1 MKTLIL
7 VAMLFSLNAFSE
19 VVLYPGQ
26 RTQVGGQTVYCSG
39 NDVRDI
45 NSAVDVACVQDHAD
59 RARWTPDLAQII
71 RWVDDCRNPIPAGG
85 YCTLL
90 SRSNNKECY
99 DLAKKLD
106 RWSWDEQTSD
116 MMTQKCRNLSYAC
129 RIQ

>member
-1 MKTLIL
+1 MF
-7 VAMLFSLNAFSE
+7 FSLNVFAE

-26 RTQVGGQTVYCSG
+26 RAQVGGQTVYCSG

-45 NSAVDVACVQDHAD
+45 NSTVDLTCVQDHVDRSRWSAD
-59 RARWTPDLAQII
+59 LPQIL

-90 SRSNNKECY
+90 NRSNNNDCY
-99 DLAKKLD
+99 NAVKKLD

-116 MMTQKCRNLSYAC
+116 LVTNKCRNLSYAC